1 MKAEKVFAKK
11 INERFSKK
19 QNEMKRLP
27 AQMGG
32 GDGSLRVT
40 GLNNFVYVT
49 IADKTLPAF
58 NNRVPPKK
66 GLRVWVGYSPEEPN
80 LFQVLST
87 RSDAPAGDVDTT
99 IGGYAPAIRYEWL
112 ARYGGEDPL
121 NVHLRAFTPLKLG
134 ISSAGGLNVNL
145 FNGYVYSGGYIHVA
159 RQDIDMT
166 AHVPSTSGKCALVLV
181 TINTSGTVVSTKGS
195 EVNIADLVVTDLPA
209 IPSSTVFVCGA
220 VRVYNGQTV
229 FQERKT
235 NTDFVDLR
243 FAGLA
248 GGAIVLPSHNT
259 LGGLQGGTSSQYYH
273 LTSAQHSGLV
283 NSSGTT
289 LHFHAHNNMSDMQ
302 GGTSGEY
309 YHLTSAQ
316 YLVLANDIQLKKRIW
331 FLC

>member
-1 MKAEKVFAKK
+1 MIRPDKVFAKK

-32 GDGSLRVT
+32 GDGVLRVP

-66 GLRVWVGYSPEEPN
+66 GLRIWVGYSPEEPN

-87 RSDAPAGDVDTT
+87 RTDTPAGDVDTT

-112 ARYGGEDPL
+112 AKYGGEDPL

-134 ISSAGGLNVNL
+134 VSATGGLNVDL
-145 FNGYVYSGGYIHVA
+145 YSGYVYSSGYIHID

-166 AHVPSTSGKCALVLV
+166 SHVPSTSGKCALVLV
-181 TINTSGTVVSTKGS
+181 TINTSGTVVTTKGS
-195 EVNIADLVVTDLPA
+195 EVNVADLVVTDLPA
-209 IPSSTVFVCGA
+209 IPSNTVFVCGA

-248 GGAIVLPSHNT
+248 GGSISVSAHNT
-259 LGGLQGGTSSQYYH
+259 LSGLQGGT
-273 LTSAQHSGLV
+273 T
-283 NSSGTT
+283 
-289 LHFHAHNNMSDMQ
+289 
-302 GGTSGEY
+302 GEY

-316 YLVLANDIQLKKRIW
+316 YTALPNDIQIKKRMW